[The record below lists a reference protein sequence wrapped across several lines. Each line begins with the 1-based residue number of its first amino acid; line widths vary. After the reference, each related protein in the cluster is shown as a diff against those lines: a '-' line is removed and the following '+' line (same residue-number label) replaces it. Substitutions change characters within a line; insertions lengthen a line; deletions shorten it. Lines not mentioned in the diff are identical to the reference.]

1 MNPHAPHRSS
11 PAAALASVVTNWNLL
26 FELTKRDVLGK
37 YKGSWLGILWT
48 ILNPL
53 ALLGVYT
60 FVFGVVMK
68 VRWGVGSDDHTQFAL
83 VLFVGMLVHSF
94 FSECVSKAPTLV
106 TDNVTF
112 VKKVVFPLEILPLS
126 ALLSALF
133 HLFVALLV
141 FLAAFAWI
149 NARLPITAI
158 LFPLT
163 LLPAVLFTLGFTWFL
178 SSIGVFFRDINQ
190 LVSLIVILFLFLSPV
205 FYPVSALPPRFQSL
219 IALNPLTLTIENGR
233 RVLIF
238 GTEPEWARLAL
249 QTLWSGAI
257 AYLGFWWFQKTRK
270 GFSDVV

>member
-11 PAAALASVVTNWNLL
+11 PAAALASVATNWNLL

-68 VRWGVGSDDHTQFAL
+68 VRWGVGNDDHTQFAL

-149 NARLPITAI
+149 NARLPLTAI

-205 FYPVSALPPRFQSL
+205 FYPVSALPARFQSL
-219 IALNPLTLTIENGR
+219 IALNPLTLSIENGR

-238 GTEPEWARLAL
+238 GTQPEWTRLAL
-249 QTLWSGAI
+249 QTLWSAAI
-257 AYLGFWWFQKTRK
+257 ACIGFWWFQKTRK